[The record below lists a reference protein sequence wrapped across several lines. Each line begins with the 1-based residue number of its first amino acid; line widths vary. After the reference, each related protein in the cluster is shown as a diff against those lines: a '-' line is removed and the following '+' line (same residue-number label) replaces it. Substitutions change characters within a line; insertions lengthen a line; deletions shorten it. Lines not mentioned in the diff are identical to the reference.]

1 MDKILKNIGSHMAN
15 VVKGCVKAC
24 YIMNL
29 YKSFSV
35 QNQFRTGTTPDRF
48 VYLVILVKSGQI
60 WSSVKTVSV
69 ESSISSGS
77 GTVICA

>member
-35 QNQFRTGTTPDRF
+35 QNQSRTGPAAGLQLRSG
-48 VYLVILVKSGQI
+48 LLLVKSGQN
-60 WSSVKTVSV
+60 WSGVKTV
-69 ESSISSGS
+69 
-77 GTVICA
+77 

>member
-35 QNQFRTGTTPDRF
+35 QNQSRTPAPVRF
-48 VYLVILVKSGQI
+48 FTSKVRSGLVQCQTRLSWI
-60 WSSVKTVSV
+60 
-69 ESSISSGS
+69 
-77 GTVICA
+77 